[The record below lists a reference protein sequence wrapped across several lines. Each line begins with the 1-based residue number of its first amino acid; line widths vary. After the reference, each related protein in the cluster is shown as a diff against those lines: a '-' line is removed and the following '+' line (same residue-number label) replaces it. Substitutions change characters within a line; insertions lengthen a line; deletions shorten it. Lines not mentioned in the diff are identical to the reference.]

1 MKKILTFLT
10 VLALLA
16 VPVSAM
22 AVKAGD
28 WELVGYT
35 KLETYWDSVS
45 VNKNLSGPIAR
56 ANAAAPQN
64 IGRWRFT
71 AQSSRFG
78 LRVNGPEV
86 LGAKTQGYIEID
98 FDSSQDARQSAS
110 NSYIPRMRHAWFRM
124 DWPGGWQLL
133 MGQYWGV
140 FCDFYPET
148 VNDGPYQNHGQ
159 STQRIPQARLT
170 YKTGPWTFS
179 GLVGA
184 AYDPSGDNAT
194 SAFGTLVGS
203 EAAANYSGTAAT
215 LMGQRATTPQIQA
228 QVIFEKD
235 LYGKAA
241 FANRPRGFV
250 ADFGFG
256 VQRTQ
261 YLGGRLVNAVTW
273 GGGPNFDTYNPI
285 GGNYILPGL
294 AAFPTRPLLTQ
305 TQTMTPWVVQGT
317 LFIPVLVTHTDNLAK
332 TASVTVQGQI
342 GTGFSFWGNGADADN
357 SFFKY
362 NSPGGFVPTVAP
374 NAAGGVNITN
384 NLTINYRRY
393 LTPKYGGYVQ
403 GQYYFTNEWY
413 CSVVYGFAKSFGVGR
428 DRNGAL
434 ALMDPSN
441 VNGYTYA
448 TINDQSQFTGE
459 LQANLFWTPSKNLKF
474 GLGYSWLQTTYFQR
488 SNFANPTA
496 VLTAITG
503 QTYLGPNYANLT
515 SNSSRQGTNHSIRF
529 GGWFFF

>member
-1 MKKILTFLT
+1 MKKLVTFLT

-22 AVKAGD
+22 AVKAAD

-35 KLETYWDSVS
+35 KLETFWDSVA

-56 ANAAAPQN
+56 SNALQPQN
-64 IGRWRFT
+64 MGRVRFT

-78 LRVNGPEV
+78 LKVNGPEV

-98 FDSSQDARQSAS
+98 FDSAQETLQSAS

-133 MGQYWGV
+133 MGQYWGM

-179 GLVGA
+179 GLAGV
-184 AYDPSGDNAT
+184 AYDTNNDNAT
-194 SAFGTLVGS
+194 GAAGGWNTALFGNVQGLVGS
-203 EAAANYSGTAAT
+203 AATASYSGTNQAY
-215 LMGQRATTPQIQA
+215 LGQRACMPQFQG
-228 QVIFEKD
+228 QVVFEKD

-250 ADFGFG
+250 AEVSAGI
-256 VQRTQ
+256 QRTQ
-261 YLGGRLVNAVTW
+261 YMNGFLGAPLTSGQGNFSAI
-273 GGGPNFDTYNPI
+273 GGGSNLF
-285 GGNYILPGL
+285 GGAGGGL
-294 AAFPTRPLLTQ
+294 AQRNTQ
-305 TQTMTPWVVQGT
+305 TLTPWVVQGT
-317 LFIPVLVTHTDNLAK
+317 LFIPILVTHTDNLAG
-332 TASVTVQGQI
+332 TASVTIQGQI
-342 GTGFSFWGNGADADN
+342 GQGFSFFGNGADGDN
-357 SFFKY
+357 SYFRY
-362 NSPGGFVPTVAP
+362 DSPGFLGVPGINTPGGNVGP
-374 NAAGGVNITN
+374 GVNYF
-384 NLTINYRRY
+384 LVMNYNRK
-393 LTPKYGGYVQ
+393 LTPKYGGYIQ

-413 CSVVYGFAKSFGVGR
+413 ASVVYGFNKSYGINTQ
-428 DRNGAL
+428 DRNFAINPTGRIGGAGS
-434 ALMDPSN
+434 MD
-441 VNGYTYA
+441 VNNFQSYTYA
-448 TINDQSQFTGE
+448 TLQDQSNFTGE

-474 GLGYSWLQTTYFQR
+474 GMGYSWLRTTYFQQQTIGR
-488 SNFANPTA
+488 VQSNA
-496 VLTAITG
+496 
-503 QTYLGPNYANLT
+503 
-515 SNSSRQGTNHSIRF
+515 GTNHSVRF